1 MPRFEAYPRYRVPE
15 LQLRRLSR
23 EKKYVR
29 KYDRRLARHE
39 LRCSNARPGRAVM
52 TTTIATRRADSIRL
66 GPWHQGAVYG
76 ATAALA
82 VSGII
87 WLVLHYFL
95 AVPGEYGPQ
104 IHPLEPWMLRL
115 HGAAAMAGLI
125 IYGSLLP
132 VHIRR
137 AWSIRRN
144 IVLGIGLVAVMLLL
158 TVTGYLLYY
167 SGDENTRPLI
177 SAAHWIL
184 GLVVPALLVWH
195 IISGRMQ
202 TRVSETPPE
211 SMENRA

>member
-1 MPRFEAYPRYRVPE
+1 MSENPTGG
-15 LQLRRLSR
+15 SSGMNS
-23 EKKYVR
+23 
-29 KYDRRLARHE
+29 D
-39 LRCSNARPGRAVM
+39 ARPGRAVM
-52 TTTIATRRADSIRL
+52 TTTIASRRADSIRL

-144 IVLGIGLVAVMLLL
+144 IVLGIGLVAIMLLL
-158 TVTGYLLYY
+158 TITGYLLYY
-167 SGDENTRPLI
+167 SGDENTRPVI
-177 SAAHWIL
+177 SAVHWIL
-184 GLVVPALLVWH
+184 GLAVPALLAWH
-195 IISGRMQ
+195 IVSGRMQ
-202 TRVSETPPE
+202 TRVSETPSEP
-211 SMENRA
+211 MENRV

>member
-1 MPRFEAYPRYRVPE
+1 MSKNPTSGAPGMNGDATMPA
-15 LQLRRLSR
+15 
-23 EKKYVR
+23 
-29 KYDRRLARHE
+29 
-39 LRCSNARPGRAVM
+39 PGRAIKP
-52 TTTIATRRADSIRL
+52 TTLASRRADSIRL

-82 VSGII
+82 VSGIV
-87 WLVLHYFL
+87 WLVLHYFF
-95 AVPGEYGPQ
+95 AVPGEYGPRP
-104 IHPLEPWMLRL
+104 HPLEPWMLRL

-144 IVLGIGLVAVMLLL
+144 IALGIGLIGTMLLL

-167 SGDENTRPLI
+167 SGDENIRPVI

-184 GLVVPALLVWH
+184 GLIVPALLVWH
-195 IISGRMQ
+195 IVSGRMQ
-202 TRVSETPPE
+202 TRASETPPE
-211 SMENRA
+211 PMENRA

>member
-1 MPRFEAYPRYRVPE
+1 MSNTRSNAVSQYEAAQQESQPADARAERMAPAKAYPP
-15 LQLRRLSR
+15 
-23 EKKYVR
+23 
-29 KYDRRLARHE
+29 
-39 LRCSNARPGRAVM
+39 
-52 TTTIATRRADSIRL
+52 RRADSIRL

-82 VSGII
+82 ITGLV

-115 HGAAAMAGLI
+115 HGAAAMAGLV

-144 IVLGIGLVAVMLLL
+144 IALGIALVAFMLLL
-158 TVTGYLLYY
+158 TLTGYLLYY
-167 SGDENTRPLI
+167 AGGEDTRPVI
-177 SAAHWIL
+177 SILHWVL
-184 GLVVPALLVWH
+184 GLVVPAVLAWH
-195 IISGRMQ
+195 IIHGRGK
-202 TRVSETPPE
+202 TRHGETRTVRLE
-211 SMENRA
+211 KRE

>member
-1 MPRFEAYPRYRVPE
+1 
-15 LQLRRLSR
+15 LSR
-23 EKKYVR
+23 EKQHVR
-29 KYDRRLARHE
+29 KSDRRLARHE
-39 LRCSNARPGRAVM
+39 PRRKDARPGRVIMAASP
-52 TTTIATRRADSIRL
+52 ATRRTDSIRL

-87 WLVLHYFL
+87 WLVLHYFF

-144 IVLGIGLVAVMLLL
+144 IVLGIALVAFMLLL

-167 SGDENTRPLI
+167 AGDENTRPVI

-184 GLVVPALLVWH
+184 GLAVPALLVWH
-195 IISGRMQ
+195 IVSGR
-202 TRVSETPPE
+202 TLARRSDTPVRQ
-211 SMENRA
+211 MENRA

>member
-15 LQLRRLSR
+15 LQSRRLSR
-23 EKKYVR
+23 EKRYVR

-39 LRCSNARPGRAVM
+39 LRCSNACPGRAVM
-52 TTTIATRRADSIRL
+52 TTTIAARRADSIRL

-132 VHIRR
+132 VHVRR

-177 SAAHWIL
+177 SAVHWIL

-195 IISGRMQ
+195 IVSGRMQ
-202 TRVSETPPE
+202 TRVSETPSEP
-211 SMENRA
+211 MDNRV

>member
-1 MPRFEAYPRYRVPE
+1 MSENPTGG
-15 LQLRRLSR
+15 SSGMNS
-23 EKKYVR
+23 
-29 KYDRRLARHE
+29 D
-39 LRCSNARPGRAVM
+39 ARPGRAVM
-52 TTTIATRRADSIRL
+52 TTAIASRRADSIRL

-76 ATAALA
+76 ATAALV

-95 AVPGEYGPQ
+95 TVPGEYGPQ
-104 IHPLEPWMLRL
+104 IHPLESWMLRL

-144 IVLGIGLVAVMLLL
+144 IVLGIGLVAIMLLL
-158 TVTGYLLYY
+158 TITGYLLYY
-167 SGDENTRPLI
+167 SGDENTRPVI

-184 GLVVPALLVWH
+184 GLAVPALLAWH
-195 IISGRMQ
+195 VVSGRMQ
-202 TRVSETPPE
+202 TRASETPPQTQ
-211 SMENRA
+211 ENRA

>member
-1 MPRFEAYPRYRVPE
+1 MSENPAGALHEP
-15 LQLRRLSR
+15 QRR
-23 EKKYVR
+23 
-29 KYDRRLARHE
+29 D
-39 LRCSNARPGRAVM
+39 ARPGRVIVA
-52 TTTIATRRADSIRL
+52 AAPAAKRAESIRL

-87 WLVLHYFL
+87 WLVLHYFV
-95 AVPGEYGPQ
+95 ATPGKYGPQ

-137 AWSIRRN
+137 AWSVRRN
-144 IVLGIGLVAVMLLL
+144 IALGIGLVAFMLLL

-167 SGDENTRPLI
+167 AGDENTRPLI

-184 GLVVPALLVWH
+184 GLAVPALLVWH
-195 IISGRMQ
+195 IVSGRKLAR
-202 TRVSETPPE
+202 TSETPVRQ
-211 SMENRA
+211 MENRA

>member
-1 MPRFEAYPRYRVPE
+1 MT
-15 LQLRRLSR
+15 
-23 EKKYVR
+23 
-29 KYDRRLARHE
+29 
-39 LRCSNARPGRAVM
+39 M
-52 TTTIATRRADSIRL
+52 TTASPAKRADPIRL

-82 VSGII
+82 LTGII

-95 AVPGEYGPQ
+95 SVSGEYGPQ

-125 IYGSLLP
+125 VYGSLLP

-144 IVLGIGLVAVMLLL
+144 IALGIGLVSMMLLL

-167 SGDENTRPLI
+167 ASDENARPVI

-184 GLVVPALLVWH
+184 GLGVPALMFWH
-195 IISGRMQ
+195 VVSGRK
-202 TRVSETPPE
+202 RIRIGETPPE
-211 SMENRA
+211 RMENRV

>member
-1 MPRFEAYPRYRVPE
+1 MSENPTGALHESRRRDARQGRVI
-15 LQLRRLSR
+15 
-23 EKKYVR
+23 
-29 KYDRRLARHE
+29 LA
-39 LRCSNARPGRAVM
+39 AAPAP
-52 TTTIATRRADSIRL
+52 RRAESIRL

-87 WLVLHYFL
+87 WLVVHYFV
-95 AVPGEYGPQ
+95 ATPGEYGPQ

-115 HGAAAMAGLI
+115 HGAVAMAGLI

-137 AWSIRRN
+137 AWTIRRN
-144 IVLGIGLVAVMLLL
+144 FALGIGLVAFMLLL

-167 SGDENTRPLI
+167 AGDENTRPVI

-184 GLVVPALLVWH
+184 GLAVPALLVWH
-195 IISGRMQ
+195 VVSGRKLARTSESPVRQ
-202 TRVSETPPE
+202 T
-211 SMENRA
+211 ENGA

>member
-1 MPRFEAYPRYRVPE
+1 MSENPTGALHEPRRPA
-15 LQLRRLSR
+15 
-23 EKKYVR
+23 
-29 KYDRRLARHE
+29 
-39 LRCSNARPGRAVM
+39 ARPGSVITA
-52 TTTIATRRADSIRL
+52 AAPAARRADSIRL
-66 GPWHQGAVYG
+66 GRWHQGAVYG

-144 IVLGIGLVAVMLLL
+144 IVLGIGLVAFMLLL

-167 SGDENTRPLI
+167 AGDENTRPVI

-184 GLVVPALLVWH
+184 GLAVPALLVWH
-195 IISGRMQ
+195 VVSGRTLARAGEASARQ
-202 TRVSETPPE
+202 
-211 SMENRA
+211 MENRA

>member
-1 MPRFEAYPRYRVPE
+1 MRSGRLIMAIVPAA
-15 LQLRRLSR
+15 RR
-23 EKKYVR
+23 
-29 KYDRRLARHE
+29 
-39 LRCSNARPGRAVM
+39 
-52 TTTIATRRADSIRL
+52 TDSIRL
-66 GPWHQGAVYG
+66 GPWHQGAVYA

-87 WLVLHYFL
+87 WLVLHFFL

-104 IHPLEPWMLRL
+104 IHPLEPWMLRV

-144 IVLGIGLVAVMLLL
+144 IALGIALVTIMLLL

-167 SGDENTRPLI
+167 AGGEDARPVI
-177 SAAHWIL
+177 SAVHWVL
-184 GLVVPALLVWH
+184 GLVVPALLAWH
-195 IISGRMQ
+195 ILSGRTQ
-202 TRVSETPPE
+202 NRAGETPSGQKERP
-211 SMENRA
+211 A